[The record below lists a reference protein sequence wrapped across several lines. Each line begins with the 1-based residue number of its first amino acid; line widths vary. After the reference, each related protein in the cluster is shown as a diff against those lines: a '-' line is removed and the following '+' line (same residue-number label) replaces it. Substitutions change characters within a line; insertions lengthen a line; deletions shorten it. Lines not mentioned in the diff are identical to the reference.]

1 MNIANDHRSS
11 VRRHSSGRPNVERR
25 RPGSTMFGAVV
36 MLVALLGAMLA
47 PVDAAEPGPTYCASM
62 ADSSSEAPGRFWLY
76 VNCDTSSSR
85 YTVKVVVRGPN
96 DYRRVLYRGTPE
108 QNDAFIDRWV
118 RMPTRGRYTV
128 VIRDYDPGTSRI
140 PEHRGVER
148 FQIHVY

>member
-1 MNIANDHRSS
+1 MLVWLI
-11 VRRHSSGRPNVERR
+11 
-25 RPGSTMFGAVV
+25 GAVP
-36 MLVALLGAMLA
+36 A
-47 PVDAAEPGPTYCASM
+47 PVTAAVPKSTYCGSM
-62 ADSSSEAPGRFWLY
+62 ADASSEAPGRFWLY

-118 RMPTRGRYTV
+118 RVPTRGRYTV